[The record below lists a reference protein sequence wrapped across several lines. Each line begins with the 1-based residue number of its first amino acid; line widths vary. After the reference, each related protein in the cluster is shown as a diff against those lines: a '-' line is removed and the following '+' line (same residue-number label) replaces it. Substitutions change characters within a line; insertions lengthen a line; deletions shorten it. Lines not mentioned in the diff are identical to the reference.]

1 MCTVS
6 LYSNNDSV
14 IITSNRDE
22 KNNKTSAIPPKELY
36 CKWTKSYFSK
46 DPKAG
51 GTWFVTKADGTIFWF
66 AKWCRRK
73 T

>member
-6 LYSNNDSV
+6 FVATNDSV

-22 KNNKTSAIPPKELY
+22 TISLPFLQKLY

-51 GTWFVTKADGTIFWF
+51 GTWFVTKADGTIFSF
-66 AKWCRRK
+66 AEWCRRK